1 MLAERMAIMGNDR
14 TAEPQ
19 TLTQLQTR
27 KSRILIVDDHPLF
40 REGLQQMI
48 DRTPDLTVCGEAEE
62 TKEALQAVADL
73 KPDLVLVDI
82 SLGVGSGIDLIKA
95 IKSKYDDLPI
105 LVISMHDESLYAER
119 AMRAGAMGYV
129 MKQER
134 GKKIRE
140 AISRVLAGDV
150 YLSERMSISMLSK
163 LTWGKNEK
171 LLSPLEILS
180 DREMEVFRMLG
191 QVKGTRQIADELN
204 LTIATINT
212 FRSRIKEK
220 LQLKTSTELLLYAI
234 QWYRE
239 GGAK

>member
-1 MLAERMAIMGNDR
+1 MTSTPNNPA
-14 TAEPQ
+14 
-19 TLTQLQTR
+19 TQGEAK

-48 DRTPDLTVCGEAEE
+48 DRTPDLMVCGEAGDAA
-62 TKEALQAVADL
+62 EAIQAISVL

-82 SLGVGSGIDLIKA
+82 SLGVGSGIDLIKN
-95 IKSKYDDLPI
+95 IKSNYDDLPV

-119 AMRAGAMGYV
+119 ALRAGAMGYV

-134 GKKIRE
+134 GKKVRE
-140 AISRVLAGDV
+140 AISRVLGGDV

-163 LTWGKNEK
+163 LTWGKSDK
-171 LLSPLEILS
+171 PVSPVETLS
-180 DREMEVFRMLG
+180 DRELEVFRMLG
-191 QVKGTRQIADELN
+191 QAKGTRQIAEDLN

-212 FRSRIKEK
+212 FRGRIKEK

-234 QWYRE
+234 QWFRE
-239 GGAK
+239 NGGK